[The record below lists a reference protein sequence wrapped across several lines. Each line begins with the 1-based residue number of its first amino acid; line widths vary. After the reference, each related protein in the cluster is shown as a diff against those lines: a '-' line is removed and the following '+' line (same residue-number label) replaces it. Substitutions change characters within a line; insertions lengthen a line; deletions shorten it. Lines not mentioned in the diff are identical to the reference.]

1 MKALFKDRDAAS
13 AAVDKIKVFA
23 QPQRLMILSC
33 LLRGERNVGEIAEA
47 TGLVQPALSQQLGE
61 LRRAELVQTRKEAK
75 QVWYAL
81 ADDGVAQCVR
91 TIEAIFAGVG
101 SVEPLVPATP
111 RLAPP
116 APPPAPSG
124 VAAFARVLGTRPNAA
139 R

>member
-1 MKALFKDRDAAS
+1 MKALFEDRDTAS

-33 LLRGERNVGEIAEA
+33 LLRGERNVGEIADA

-75 QVWYAL
+75 QVWYTL
-81 ADDGVAQCVR
+81 ADDDVALCVR

-101 SVEPLVPATP
+101 SVEATVAAKP
-111 RLAPP
+111 RVR
-116 APPPAPSG
+116 PPAPSG
-124 VAAFARVLGTRPNAA
+124 VAAFARVLGTHPNAA